1 MLEKLI
7 SVSNDRYAA
16 EIINSKFRYQ
26 TLMDSTLWYKDTVFY
41 EVYVRAFHDSNNDG
55 HGDLRG
61 LIEKLDY
68 LKDLGVDCLWLLPI
82 YPSPLKDDGYD
93 ISNYYDVHPDYGT
106 LDDFETLL
114 EEAHN
119 RGLRVIM
126 DLVLNHTSNMHPW
139 FRAARANRNS
149 IFRDYYVWSE
159 TSLTYRDAR
168 IIFLD
173 TEESNWAWD
182 KKSNQYY
189 WHRFYSSQPD
199 LNYDNPLVQSEML
212 KVMSF
217 WLDLGVDGFRAD
229 AVPYL
234 FEREGTSCENLPE
247 THTFLKEIRKFI
259 NERYP
264 GRILLAEANQWPED
278 IIPYFGQGDDEF
290 HMGFHFPI
298 MPRIFMSIRKENRSQ
313 LVWIMGRTP
322 VLTAT
327 NQWCMFLR
335 NHDELTLEMV
345 TEEEREWM
353 WQEFAPDPRMR
364 LNLGIRRRLAPLL
377 DNDHR
382 KILLANSLLFTMP
395 GSPIIYYGD
404 EIGMGDNIW
413 LHDRNG
419 VRTPMQWDD
428 SSSAGFSKAPIQ
440 IVYVPIIDD
449 DTYGRQQVNVKS
461 QQENP
466 YSLWHSIR
474 QMIRA
479 RKEHSVFGRGDFQWI
494 DCENDGIAAYT
505 RSYENQVI
513 YVFNNLSASEQV
525 ITIPIAERTRPFTD
539 ILTGKEYFIND
550 RMLTLKLSPR
560 QYFWLI

>member
-1 MLEKLI
+1 
-7 SVSNDRYAA
+7 
-16 EIINSKFRYQ
+16 
-26 TLMDSTLWYKDTVFY
+26 MDHTLWYKDAVFY
-41 EVYVRAFHDSNNDG
+41 EVYVRAFHDSDNDG

-61 LIEKLDY
+61 MIEKLDY
-68 LKDLGVDCLWLLPI
+68 VKELGVDCLWLLPI

-93 ISNYYDVHPDYGT
+93 ISNFYDVHPTYGT
-106 LDDFETLL
+106 LDDFEELL
-114 EEAHN
+114 EEAHK

-149 IFRDYYVWSE
+149 IFRDYYVWSDS
-159 TSLTYRDAR
+159 SLKYRDAR

-173 TEESNWAWD
+173 TEESNWGWD
-182 KKSNQYY
+182 KKSEQYY
-189 WHRFYSSQPD
+189 WHRFYASQPD
-199 LNYDNPLVQSEML
+199 LNYDNPAVQAEML

-234 FEREGTSCENLPE
+234 FEREGTGCENLPE
-247 THTFLKEIRKFI
+247 THAYLKEIRKFI

-278 IIPYFGQGDDEF
+278 IIPYFGDGGDEF

-298 MPRIFMSIRKENRSQ
+298 MPRIFMSIRKEHRTQ

-322 VLTAT
+322 ALTET

-382 KILLANSLLFTMP
+382 KIMLANSLLFSLP
-395 GSPIIYYGD
+395 GSPVIYYGD
-404 EIGMGDNIW
+404 EIGMGDNIS

-428 SSSAGFSKAPIQ
+428 SSSAGFSKAPSQ
-440 IVYVPIIDD
+440 SVYLPIIDD
-449 DTYGRQQVNVKS
+449 DTYGRKQVNVKS
-461 QQENP
+461 QQDNP
-466 YSLWHSIR
+466 YSLWHSVR
-474 QMIRA
+474 NMIHA
-479 RKEHSVFGRGDFQWI
+479 RKKYPAFGRGDFQWI
-494 DCENDGIAAYT
+494 DCENEAIAAYVRT
-505 RSYENQVI
+505 YEDQVI
-513 YVFNNLSASEQV
+513 YVFNNMSASEHV
-525 ITIPIAERTRPFTD
+525 ISIPMQDIPGPLTD
-539 ILTGKEYFIND
+539 ILTGKDYYIQD
-550 RMLTLKLSPR
+550 QTLTLKMSPR
-560 QYFWLI
+560 QYLWLV

>member
-1 MLEKLI
+1 
-7 SVSNDRYAA
+7 
-16 EIINSKFRYQ
+16 
-26 TLMDSTLWYKDTVFY
+26 MDHTLWYKDAVFY

-55 HGDLRG
+55 HGDLQG

-68 LKDLGVDCLWLLPI
+68 LKELGVDCLWLLPI

-93 ISNYYDVHPDYGT
+93 ISNYYDIHPDYGT
-106 LDDFETLL
+106 LDDFEELL
-114 EEAHN
+114 EEAHK

-126 DLVLNHTSNMHPW
+126 DLVLNHTSDQHPW
-139 FRAARANRNS
+139 FRAARANRDS
-149 IFRDYYVWSE
+149 IFRDYYVWSD
-159 TSLTYRDAR
+159 SSMAFRDAR
-168 IIFLD
+168 IIFVD

-182 KKSNQYY
+182 QKSEQYY
-189 WHRFYSSQPD
+189 WHRFYASQPD
-199 LNYDNPLVQSEML
+199 LNYDNPAVQKEML

-247 THTFLKEIRKFI
+247 THAYLKEIRKFI
-259 NERYP
+259 NEHYP
-264 GRILLAEANQWPED
+264 DRILLAEANQWPED
-278 IIPYFGQGDDEF
+278 VIPYFGDGGDEF

-298 MPRIFMSIRKENRSQ
+298 MPRIFMSIRKESRTQ

-322 VLTAT
+322 TLTET

-364 LNLGIRRRLAPLL
+364 LNLGIRRRLTPLL

-382 KILLANSLLFTMP
+382 KIMLANSLLFTLP

-428 SSSAGFSKAPIQ
+428 SSSAGFSKAPSQ
-440 IVYVPIIDD
+440 SVYVPIIDD
-449 DTYGRQQVNVKS
+449 DTYGPQQVNVKS
-461 QQENP
+461 QQDNP

-474 QMIRA
+474 NMIRV
-479 RKEHSVFGRGDFQWI
+479 RKEYPAFGRGDFQWI
-494 DCENDGIAAYT
+494 DCENESIAAYVRT
-505 RSYENQVI
+505 YENQVI
-513 YVFNNLSASEQV
+513 YIVNNLSAQEQV
-525 ITIPIAERTRPFTD
+525 ISIPLAEPSRKLTD
-539 ILTGKEYFIND
+539 LLTGKDYHVID
-550 RMLTLKLSPR
+550 HVLTLKLTPR
-560 QYFWLI
+560 QYIWLI